1 MKKKER
7 KKILALI
14 GVRSGS
20 TGLKNKNILNLSGKP
35 LMSWIIKTAK
45 KIRLIDRVI
54 VSTDSKKYQR
64 IARKYG
70 AETPFLRPKSISGK
84 FSNEIEYV
92 KHAIK
97 YLEKIENYSPEI
109 VIRLLATSPFQ
120 RYSDIEKAIK
130 IYMNKKC
137 DSVVIVSEA
146 KQHPMKAL
154 KIIGKGN
161 KKSLVGYFDNPGES
175 ATGLP
180 RQLFEKAYFRSNVI
194 IFNPKLLKKNT
205 MTGKTVKYLIIKN
218 KKHIDID
225 DQIDFDFAQFL
236 IKKFKKK

>member
-20 TGLKNKNILNLSGKP
+20 SDLKNKNILSLAGKP
-35 LMSWIIKTAK
+35 LMAWIINTARSVK
-45 KIRLIDRVI
+45 LIDRVI

-64 IARKYG
+64 IAKKFG

-84 FSNEIEYV
+84 LSNEIEYI

-97 YLEKIENYSPEI
+97 FIKKKENYNPDI
-109 VIRLLATSPFQ
+109 VVRLLATSPFQ
-120 RYSDIEKAIK
+120 RVLDINKAIK
-130 IYMNKKC
+130 IYMKKKC

-161 KKSLVGYFDNPGES
+161 KKSLVGYFDNKGES
-175 ATGLP
+175 VTGLP
-180 RQLFEKAYFRSNVI
+180 RQIFKKAYFRSNVI
-194 IFNPKLLKKNT
+194 IFNPKILSKNT
-205 MTGKTVKYLIIKN
+205 MTGKLVKYLIIKN
-218 KKHIDID
+218 NKHIDID
-225 DQIDFDFAQFL
+225 NKMDFEFAQFL
-236 IKKFKKK
+236 MKKLPKK